1 MEDVTER
8 PLTLGKRKRLRLR
21 LLPKTRAYPI
31 NPARQYERDCEMVLR
46 AVGRYIQSR
55 GFCPNTKALSRSHTW
70 NLTATLH
77 YLEDLHA
84 EGYLE
89 VAADGGVWNLTEAGW
104 DFIHIEPIVPIVPM
118 DLSANVS
125 SIREMREVLA
135 SFGTPETQAAYD
147 TFARERRPIRDKP
160 VES

>member
-1 MEDVTER
+1 MEHDGTEVR
-8 PLTLGKRKRLRLR
+8 LTLGKRKRLRLK

-31 NPARQYERDCEMVLR
+31 NPARQYERDCETVLR

-55 GFCPNTKALSRSHTW
+55 GFCPNTKGLSRSHTW

-89 VAADGGVWNLTEAGW
+89 VFSGCVWNLTEAGW
-104 DFIHIEPIVPIVPM
+104 DFIHVQPITPIVPM
-118 DLSANVS
+118 DLSVSAS
-125 SIREMREVLA
+125 SIPEMRQVL
-135 SFGTPETQAAYD
+135 SRMGTPEMEAAYD
-147 TFARERRPIRDKP
+147 AFARERRPIRDKP
-160 VES
+160 IES